1 MIGALQSIAQ
11 NKAIVRP
18 VDAPLVLL
26 QYDNKDITA
35 DISPLLQE
43 LTYTDNLEGESDSLD
58 IRLEDADG
66 RWISAWYP
74 QHGDTITAQ
83 LGYTGSPLLAC
94 GVFEIDE
101 IELEGPPDTVIAK
114 ALAVRVKHSA
124 YTCNRH
130 LY

>member
-1 MIGALQSIAQ
+1 MIGALQSIVQ

-35 DISPLLQE
+35 DMSPFLQE

-66 RWISAWYP
+66 RWISA
-74 QHGDTITAQ
+74 
-83 LGYTGSPLLAC
+83 
-94 GVFEIDE
+94 
-101 IELEGPPDTVIAK
+101 
-114 ALAVRVKHSA
+114 
-124 YTCNRH
+124 
-130 LY
+130 